1 MIIVDNFCRYIEPSV
16 FVNISRTVSIETLN
30 ELEFQANYS
39 IKSVEKSGLQSFRH
53 TKQLEYSIELSF

>member
-30 ELEFQANYS
+30 ELEFQANYNYCNYS

-53 TKQLEYSIELSF
+53 MKQLE